1 MSLVNEVS
9 SKYLAGRIKR
19 FGVQSLSDKELLY
32 YLLNVKMQSKRLQ
45 KHAMHFSRTFQV
57 YFRLKILF
65 LKIGSFCLEMTS
77 NRF

>member
-9 SKYLAGRIKR
+9 SKYLTGRIKR

-45 KHAMHFSRTFQV
+45 KHVMHFSRTFQV

-65 LKIGSFCLEMTS
+65 LKIGNFCLEMTS